1 MKNLL
6 PKIALVATLLTTS
19 TTSLFAAANQI
30 VLNATVAVVTVVGF
44 ADVSASTSDDT
55 FVDPGAALDFGSA
68 GPGETFTPITQAVFV
83 RHNDTTTNVQMTFA
97 DGAGNSGA
105 LANGANTIAMTYTIM
120 GNAITVDGATQTQIL
135 ASGTTNAGSVSFG
148 DFVAT
153 PAANGAAQATG
164 AYSVTLTVVVS
175 GV

>member
-6 PKIALVATLLTTS
+6 LKIVFITTVLS
-19 TTSLFAAANQI
+19 FGSVSLFAAANQI

-44 ADVSASTSDDT
+44 SDVSASTADDT

-68 GPGETFTPITQAVFV
+68 GPNETFTPITQAVFV

-97 DGAGNSGA
+97 DGAGNSGK
-105 LANGANTIAMTYTIM
+105 LANGANLINMTYTIM
-120 GNAITVDGATQTQIL
+120 GNAITVDGATQTQLL
-135 ASGTTNAGSVSFG
+135 ASGTTDAGSVSFG

-153 PAANGAAQATG
+153 PAANGGVPAG
-164 AYSVTLTVVVS
+164 AYTVTLTVVVS